1 MVVVLLLCSLLWEKQ
16 PRLALPVG
24 EDWVVG
30 TVSWAAEFAVVAA
43 AALTAASPSAGAGA
57 LQSFARAVT
66 VALVALVA

>member
-1 MVVVLLLCSLLWEKQ
+1 M
-16 PRLALPVG
+16 
-24 EDWVVG
+24 G